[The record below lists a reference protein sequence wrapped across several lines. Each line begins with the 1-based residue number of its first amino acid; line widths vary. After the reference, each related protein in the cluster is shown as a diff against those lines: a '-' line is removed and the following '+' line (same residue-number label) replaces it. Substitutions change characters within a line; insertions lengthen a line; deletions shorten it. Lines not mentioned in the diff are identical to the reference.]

1 MSDFFLTGFE
11 SVPQYV
17 ITAGTVNIN
26 ERLQGRLIS
35 LNLTDNRGFEADQL
49 DIEIDDAD
57 GKMMLPKRGEEL
69 SIHLGWKNEPLIFKG
84 KFTVDEIEYSGAPD
98 KIAIRG
104 RSADFR
110 STLNVKRE
118 MSYHDKT
125 LGDIIKTIAARNN
138 VESVIESRLAQ
149 ITLKHIDQT
158 NESDGSFLARLG
170 QQEGAIAAI
179 KNGQL
184 LFMPQGSGKTAS
196 GKPIPPLLLTRE
208 VGDSYRFTLADR
220 GAYTGVVAS
229 WLNTRKPK
237 QKDEVKVKRKRKTK
251 KKESAKKDEPAKTKV
266 DEPQGDYLVG
276 EEGNTLTLSHTYAN
290 KSNAERAAKAAWEK
304 MQRGVASFSIQ
315 LAKGRADI
323 YPEMPVKV
331 QGFKPEIDGAEW
343 ILTRVSHSLNDSGYT
358 SSLELEVKVSSLE
371 MSE

>member
-1 MSDFFLTGFE
+1 MSDFFLTGVE

-17 ITAGTVNIN
+17 LAAGDVNIN
-26 ERLQGRLIS
+26 ERLQGRLMS
-35 LNLTDNRGFEADQL
+35 LTMTDNRGFEADQL

-57 GKMMLPKRGEEL
+57 GKMMLPKRGEVL
-69 SIHLGWKNEPLIFKG
+69 SLHLGWKNEPLIFKG

-98 KIAIRG
+98 KITIRG

-110 STLNVKRE
+110 SSLNVKRE
-118 MSYHDKT
+118 ISYHDKS
-125 LGDIIKTIAARNN
+125 LGDIIKTIAKRNN
-138 VESVIESRLAQ
+138 VEPVIENKLANIQ
-149 ITLKHIDQT
+149 LAHIDQT

-196 GKPIPPLLLTRE
+196 GRPIPPLLLTRS
-208 VGDSYRFTLADR
+208 VGDGYRFSLADR

-229 WLNTRKPK
+229 WLNTRKP
-237 QKDEVKVKRKRKTK
+237 QKKEDVKVKRKRKTK
-251 KKESAKKDEPAKTKV
+251 QKDKTKV

-290 KSNAERAAKAAWEK
+290 KGNAERAAKAAWEK

-331 QGFKPEIDGAEW
+331 QGFKPEIDNAEW
-343 ILTRVSHSLNDSGYT
+343 ILTKVSHSLSDSGFT
-358 SSLELEVKVSSLE
+358 SALELEVKISDME
-371 MSE
+371 MTD

>member
-1 MSDFFLTGFE
+1 MSDFFLTGIE

-17 ITAGTVNIN
+17 LAAGDVNIN
-26 ERLQGRLIS
+26 ERLQGRLMS
-35 LNLTDNRGFEADQL
+35 LTMTDNRGFEADQL

-57 GKMMLPKRGEEL
+57 GKMMLPKRGEVL
-69 SIHLGWKNEPLIFKG
+69 SLHLGWKNEPLIFKG

-98 KIAIRG
+98 KIIIRG

-110 STLNVKRE
+110 SSLNVKRE
-118 MSYHDKT
+118 ISYHDKS
-125 LGDIIKTIAARNN
+125 LGDIIKAIAKRNN
-138 VESVIESRLAQ
+138 VEPVIAEQLNKIKLA
-149 ITLKHIDQT
+149 HIDQT
-158 NESDGSFLARLG
+158 NESDGSFLSRLG

-196 GKPIPPLLLTRE
+196 GRPIPPLLLTRSI
-208 VGDSYRFTLADR
+208 GDGYRFSLADR

-229 WLNTRKPK
+229 WLNTRKP
-237 QKDEVKVKRKRKTK
+237 QKKEDVKVKRKRKTK
-251 KKESAKKDEPAKTKV
+251 QKNKTKV
-266 DEPQGDYLVG
+266 DEQQGDYLVG

-290 KSNAERAAKAAWEK
+290 KGNAERAAKSAWEK

-331 QGFKPEIDGAEW
+331 QGFKPEIDNAEW
-343 ILTRVSHSLNDSGYT
+343 ILTKVSHSLSDSGFT
-358 SSLELEVKVSSLE
+358 SSLELEVKISDME
-371 MSE
+371 MTD

>member
-1 MSDFFLTGFE
+1 MSDFFLTGIE

-17 ITAGTVNIN
+17 LAAGDVNIN
-26 ERLQGRLIS
+26 DRLQGRLMS
-35 LNLTDNRGFEADQL
+35 LTMTDNRGFEADQL

-57 GKMMLPKRGEEL
+57 GKMMLPKRGEVL
-69 SIHLGWKNEPLIFKG
+69 SLHLGWKNEPLIFKG

-98 KIAIRG
+98 KITIRG

-110 STLNVKRE
+110 SSLNVKRE
-118 MSYHDKT
+118 ISYHDKS
-125 LGDIIKTIAARNN
+125 LSDIIKTIAKRNN
-138 VESVIESRLAQ
+138 VEPMITEQLSKIKLA
-149 ITLKHIDQT
+149 HIDQT

-196 GKPIPPLLLTRE
+196 GRPIPPLLLTRAI
-208 VGDSYRFTLADR
+208 GDGYRFSLADR

-229 WLNTRKPK
+229 WLNTRKP
-237 QKDEVKVKRKRKTK
+237 QKKDDVKVKRKRKTK
-251 KKESAKKDEPAKTKV
+251 QKDKTKV

-290 KSNAERAAKAAWEK
+290 KGNAERAAKVAWEK

-331 QGFKPEIDGAEW
+331 QGFKPEIDNAEW
-343 ILTRVSHSLNDSGYT
+343 ILTKVSHSLSDSGFT
-358 SSLELEVKVSSLE
+358 SALELEVKISDME
-371 MSE
+371 MTD

>member
-1 MSDFFLTGFE
+1 
-11 SVPQYV
+11 
-17 ITAGTVNIN
+17 
-26 ERLQGRLIS
+26 
-35 LNLTDNRGFEADQL
+35 
-49 DIEIDDAD
+49 
-57 GKMMLPKRGEEL
+57 
-69 SIHLGWKNEPLIFKG
+69 
-84 KFTVDEIEYSGAPD
+84 
-98 KIAIRG
+98 
-104 RSADFR
+104 
-110 STLNVKRE
+110 

-125 LGDIIKTIAARNN
+125 LGDIIKTIAQRNN
-138 VESVIESRLAQ
+138 VEPVIESQLAK
-149 ITLKHIDQT
+149 TKLKHIDQT

-170 QQEGAIAAI
+170 KQEGAIATI

-196 GKPIPPLLLTRE
+196 GKPIPPLLLTRKI
-208 VGDSYRFTLADR
+208 GDSYRFTLADR
-220 GAYTGVVAS
+220 GAYTGVIAS

-237 QKDEVKVKRKRKTK
+237 QKDEVNVKRKRKAK
-251 KKESAKKDEPAKTKV
+251 KKEPTKTKV
-266 DEPQGDYLVG
+266 HEPQGDYLVG

-290 KSNAERAAKAAWEK
+290 KGNAERAAKAAWEK
-304 MQRGVASFSIQ
+304 MQRGIASFSIQ

-323 YPEMPVKV
+323 YPEMPVNV